1 MSEEGNRG
9 LKLFLEFWLLI
20 GVLAA
25 FNLYS
30 YFRGGS
36 KLFLVV
42 GVISVVAFIGW
53 ALFYFFYVRGK
64 K

>member
-42 GVISVVAFIGW
+42 GVIAVFAFIGW
-53 ALFYFFYVRGK
+53 ALFYIIYVRAK

>member
-36 KLFLVV
+36 LLFLVV
-42 GVISVVAFIGW
+42 GVIAVAAFIGW
-53 ALFYFFYVRGK
+53 ALFYIFYVRGK
-64 K
+64 Q

>member
-42 GVISVVAFIGW
+42 GVIAVLAFIGW
-53 ALFYFFYVRGK
+53 ALFYIFYVRGK